1 MANISSTEQLAQAS
15 PGGPPEIGHVQSVA
29 GDVHA
34 THADG
39 SRSALTEH
47 APVYQL
53 DQIETSADG
62 ALEIEFVDHTT
73 FSIGSD
79 ARMVLDELVYSP
91 SSHSGSAVFSA
102 VKGTF
107 IFISGEVA
115 ASGPDAMRVKTPA
128 GVLGIRGTPMARRGT
143 RSRSR
148 ISPKLSF

>member
-1 MANISSTEQLAQAS
+1 MANISTSKQLAQAS
-15 PGGPPEIGHVQSVA
+15 PGSPPEIGHVQSVA

-128 GVLGIRGTPMARRGT
+128 GVLGIRGTTVG
-143 RSRSR
+143 
-148 ISPKLSF
+148 

>member
-29 GDVHA
+29 GDVQA

-91 SSHSGSAVFSA
+91 S
-102 VKGTF
+102 
-107 IFISGEVA
+107 
-115 ASGPDAMRVKTPA
+115 
-128 GVLGIRGTPMARRGT
+128 
-143 RSRSR
+143 
-148 ISPKLSF
+148 